1 VRQAAVLVALLTKG
15 AALITCLTLSTVLR
29 IAHEATRAHEQFV
42 PLAAVPAA
50 GGSSYTELLL
60 RVRGPHS
67 LMTIGLFRDVSE
79 SQLRSTISFA
89 LRARAS
95 ELGFA

>member
-1 VRQAAVLVALLTKG
+1 MDHG
-15 AALITCLTLSTVLR
+15 ALSTVLR
-29 IAHEATRAHEQFV
+29 IAQEATRAHEEFI
-42 PLAAVPAA
+42 PLAALPAA

-60 RVRGPHS
+60 RVRGRHP
-67 LMTIGLFRDVSE
+67 LMTIGVFRDVSE
-79 SQLRSTISFA
+79 SQLLTAIAIA